1 MYSILDFPFEKISY
15 TNAIK
20 ILKFS
25 KNVKFIYPVIW
36 GADLQSEH
44 EKFLSEH
51 YFNNRPIIIFN
62 YPLKIKP
69 FYMRLNNDNKT
80 VAAMDIIFPY
90 IGEIIGGSQR
100 EERYN
105 VLLKRMI
112 ESNLDTK
119 SLWWYLNIRRFGSV
133 PHSGFGLGFERLIQ
147 FITNISNIKDVI
159 PFPRYQNHAL
169 F

>member
-1 MYSILDFPFEKISY
+1 MCNSYEDLFFLEKKNKRKIFKRLNNVLESSFERISY

-20 ILKFS
+20 ILKSS
-25 KNVKFIYPVIW
+25 KKGINW
-36 GADLQSEH
+36 GEDLKSEH
-44 EKFLSEH
+44 EKFLAEN
-51 YFNNRPIIIFN
+51 YFNNPIIIYN

-105 VLLKRMI
+105 VLLKRI
-112 ESNLDTK
+112 LELNLNIK

-133 PHSGFGLGFERLIQ
+133 PQSGFGLGFERLI
-147 FITNISNIKDVI
+147 
-159 PFPRYQNHAL
+159 
-169 F
+169 